1 MKTIK
6 NFNEFLGSNVFE
18 SDGYGTSPF
27 LMRKDSGIYN
37 YFFYIDTE
45 EKEVQEAFRLMIG
58 KYSDHQSISGA
69 KNSYCVLSINK
80 ISHEILD
87 DIAVE
92 KIEIPMPSDNGFKV
106 SGEMVSRLFEVI
118 SKCIL
123 DYLEQN
129 PKVSRIYDEI
139 QDNLV
144 FTGEGSYI
152 EFMKSIVISY
162 LGEDWSVQE
171 GVDKK
176 SVLISR

>member
-1 MKTIK
+1 MRQIK
-6 NFNEFLGSNVFE
+6 NFEEFLGSGVFE

-27 LMRKDSGIYN
+27 LMKKESGIYN
-37 YFFYIDTE
+37 YFFYIDTD
-45 EKEVQEAFRLMIG
+45 EKEVQDAFRLMIG
-58 KYSDHQSISGA
+58 KYSDHQNISGA

-80 ISHEILD
+80 ISHEVLE
-87 DIAVE
+87 DIAVD
-92 KIEIPMPSDNGFKV
+92 KIELPIPSDSKFKV
-106 SGEMVSRLFEVI
+106 TGEMVSRLFEVI
-118 SKCIL
+118 SKCVL

>member
-6 NFNEFLGSNVFE
+6 NFIEFLGPSVFE
-18 SDGYGTSPF
+18 ADGYGTSPF

-37 YFFYIDTE
+37 YFFYIDTGD
-45 EKEVQEAFRLMIG
+45 KEVQEAFRLMIG
-58 KYSDHQSISGA
+58 KYSDHQNISGA

-80 ISHEILD
+80 ISHEVLD

-92 KIEIPMPSDNGFKV
+92 KIEIPLPTDSSFKV
-106 SGEMVSRLFEVI
+106 SGEMVSRLFEVV

-144 FTGEGSYI
+144 FSGEGSYI
-152 EFMKSIVISY
+152 EFMKSIIISY